1 MCVRGQCRACMHMQ
15 RPEEDIGYLS
25 MSLSCLDTEFL
36 TKPNSHPFFFQL
48 CGIAVKLWASAYSLP
63 VLALETEWPWPAF
76 SYIEIDGG
84 DWNSNPC
91 AQAVILFIYWAIS
104 PVHLDIILLDV
115 FNLFILNY
123 NSLHDV
129 TYRALHYGCHFG
141 IRKFYIRG
149 HLRFQILAYG
159 FSFKV

>member
-1 MCVRGQCRACMHMQ
+1 MCVRGQCIACMHVQ

-25 MSLSCLDTEFL
+25 LSLSCLDTEFL
-36 TKPNSHPFFFQL
+36 TKPNAPPFFFQL
-48 CGIAVKLWASAYSLP
+48 CKIAVKLWASACSLP
-63 VLALETEWPWPAF
+63 VLALETRMAMIF
-76 SYIEIDGG
+76 SYIKIDGG
-84 DWNSNPC
+84 DLISNPY

-104 PVHLDIILLDV
+104 PIHLDIILLDV
-115 FNLFILNY
+115 FNLLIFNY
-123 NSLHDV
+123 NSLHDA

-159 FSFKV
+159 CSFKV